1 MFAKTLHFDYYH
13 LIFLTNQNSC
23 KKIKKELV
31 LSFKKFPTV
40 IMKLADKEK
49 ILSVEAVNDTD
60 NVGIVTKHGRMLLFK
75 SSDLRPMGKTA

>member
-1 MFAKTLHFDYYH
+1 LHFDYQH
-13 LIFLTNQNSC
+13 LVFLTNQNSI

-49 ILSVEAVNDTD
+49 ILSVEAVSDT
-60 NVGIVTKHGRMLLFK
+60 NNI
-75 SSDLRPMGKTA
+75 

>member
-1 MFAKTLHFDYYH
+1 M
-13 LIFLTNQNSC
+13 
-23 KKIKKELV
+23 

-60 NVGIVTKHGRMLLFK
+60 NIGILTKHGWMLLFK
-75 SSDLRPMGKTA
+75 SSSIRPMGKTAG